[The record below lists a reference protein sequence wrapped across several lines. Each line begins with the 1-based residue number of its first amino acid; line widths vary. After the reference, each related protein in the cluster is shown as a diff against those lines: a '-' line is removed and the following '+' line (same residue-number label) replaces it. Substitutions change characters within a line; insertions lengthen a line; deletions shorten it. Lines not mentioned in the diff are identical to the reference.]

1 MEEENARLKER
12 FKEMEETLM
21 PPPILA
27 TPFTMIGPHNIFQ
40 EIPRSCSRVKGISNL
55 IFASRYFV
63 EENIMKRMSLILDLW
78 DMEKIFS
85 TLGLR
90 VQNTKEY
97 LGADLKNDEG
107 FYVDEV
113 EMFVAKVLT
122 MID

>member
-1 MEEENARLKER
+1 
-12 FKEMEETLM
+12 
-21 PPPILA
+21 
-27 TPFTMIGPHNIFQ
+27 
-40 EIPRSCSRVKGISNL
+40 
-55 IFASRYFV
+55 
-63 EENIMKRMSLILDLW
+63 MKRMSLILDLW

-85 TLGLR
+85 TLGLK